1 MTFTM
6 VADDAA
12 PVVQSRPFGDAVTTR
27 IAAGRRGSVCIL
39 VAPSLA
45 IGTESLRAVGI
56 AAALDVSHLASGGRG
71 GSSVTKRISPAY
83 HPEGHRTA

>member
-1 MTFTM
+1 MALAM
-6 VADDAA
+6 EADDAA
-12 PVVQSRPFGDAVTTR
+12 PVVQPRPLGDAVTAR

-45 IGTESLRAVGI
+45 IGTESLRAVGV
-56 AAALDVSHLASGGRG
+56 AAALDVSGHLASGGRAG
-71 GSSVTKRISPAY
+71 SVTKRISPAY